1 MSNSYRELPMSN
13 RYRDM
18 SFLFQTVTGGYLCQ
32 TGKRT
37 GSYLG
42 LTVTGRNSNLCQTV
56 TRTGSYL
63 YVKQLQ
69 GQGVTYVK
77 QVQRQGVVYVKHL
90 QGQELPM
97 SVTGTGNYL
106 TYVIQLQGQGV
117 TYVKQLQRATYVS

>member
-13 RYRDM
+13 RYRDR
-18 SFLFQTVTGGYLCQ
+18 SFLCQTVTGGYLCQ

-69 GQGVTYVK
+69 GQGVNYVK
-77 QVQRQGVVYVKHL
+77 QVQRQGVVYVK
-90 QGQELPM
+90 QVTYVSYRDRELPNLCYT
-97 SVTGTGNYL
+97 VTGTGSYL
-106 TYVIQLQGQGV
+106 CQTV
-117 TYVKQLQRATYVS
+117 TESYLC

>member
-1 MSNSYRELPMSN
+1 MSNSYRELPTSN
-13 RYRDM
+13 RYRDR
-18 SFLFQTVTGGYLCQ
+18 SYLCQTVTGGYLCQ

-42 LTVTGRNSNLCQTV
+42 KTVSGRNSNLCQTV

-69 GQGVTYVK
+69 GQ
-77 QVQRQGVVYVKHL
+77 
-90 QGQELPM
+90 ELPM
-97 SVTGTGNYL
+97 SVTGTWNYL

-117 TYVKQLQRATYVS
+117 TYVKQLQGATYVS